1 MSVLFYSESFKKLND
16 KQTEEQILFLFSQVC
31 TEGRLILVFTFDDL
45 MRIKTWHF
53 TITHYSELIPRSVL
67 AVNVS
72 YFSCE
77 SKNPPQYF
85 SHKMICNLDDLLHWP
100 EFAA

>member
-1 MSVLFYSESFKKLND
+1 MTSKLKVVWNSHL
-16 KQTEEQILFLFSQVC
+16 ILTIFFPQVC

-72 YFSCE
+72 YFSHELKKSKLYLILDHIQARYPTSLVKTE
-77 SKNPPQYF
+77 SV
-85 SHKMICNLDDLLHWP
+85 
-100 EFAA
+100 